1 MLHTPVDDAW
11 PLGEGQRRRTG
22 RKDMDVARVWSAVE
36 AHFAATSLQA
46 RAFVVVRNG
55 ELLMEHYADGFDAST
70 PLLGWSMT
78 KSLMHALLAVR
89 SKDAPTLL
97 NLTSPIDLPEWVGD
111 AKSQKTVRDFLQM
124 RSGMSFDEYYTPG
137 SDVLDMLFKRTST
150 WGPEM
155 VERPLRDAEAAACFQ
170 YSSTTT
176 NILARLLK
184 LSFERFAHAPHRPL
198 PHVAIFPVTT
208 CQA

>member
-1 MLHTPVDDAW
+1 MLQVPVNDAW
-11 PLGEGQRRRTG
+11 PLGEKSHRRTA

-89 SKDAPTLL
+89 SKDAPALL
-97 NLTSPIDLPEWVGD
+97 NLTSPVDLPEWVGD

-137 SDVLDMLFKRTST
+137 SDVLEMLFKRSST
-150 WGPEM
+150 WGQEM
-155 VERPLRDAEAAACFQ
+155 VDRPLRDAESAACFQ

-184 LSFERFAHAPHRPL
+184 LSFERSTHAPYRPL
-198 PHVAIFPVTT
+198 PRIAVILATK
-208 CQA
+208 CRA